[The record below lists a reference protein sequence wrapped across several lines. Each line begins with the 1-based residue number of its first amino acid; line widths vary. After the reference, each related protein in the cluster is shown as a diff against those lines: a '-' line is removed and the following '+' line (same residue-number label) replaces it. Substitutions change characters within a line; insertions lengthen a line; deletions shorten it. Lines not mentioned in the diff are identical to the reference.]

1 MAAIYPQS
9 NIDVPNYGGVS
20 EIDIVE
26 HELFINIQ
34 QRDVDGNVIINEI
47 PTKDYY
53 IVLK

>member
-1 MAAIYPQS
+1 MAAIHSQS

-26 HELFINIQ
+26 QDAFINIQ

-47 PTKDYY
+47 PTKEYY
-53 IVLK
+53 IAIK